1 MKGDA
6 LGALGEVASGAAS
19 IIPGIGTA
27 VSTAIDVG
35 MIARDASK
43 AAKETAETAQDATK
57 VQIAEKKNIIK
68 TEKSANA
75 LRAEAIQAEKAA
87 KDAIVIQKKE
97 AEKQSK
103 AKAVEAKQIKV
114 KPVVPETRSKEELE
128 AELATKRAL
137 RAQQQQAALNAK
149 GGMEKRRARQ
159 DLARTNTEVNKLIK
173 AIEEQ
178 TVAIKEGT
186 EKQVKATKDMV
197 ND

>member
-1 MKGDA
+1 
-6 LGALGEVASGAAS
+6 
-19 IIPGIGTA
+19 
-27 VSTAIDVG
+27 

-43 AAKETAETAQDATK
+43 AAKETAETAQDATR

-97 AEKQSK
+97 VEKQAK
-103 AKAVEAKQIKV
+103 AKAVEAKQVKV

-137 RAQQQQAALNAK
+137 QAQQQQAALNAR
-149 GGMEKRRARQ
+149 GGMEKRRTRQ
-159 DLARTNTEVNKLIK
+159 DLARTNTDINKLIA
-173 AIEEQ
+173 AIEAQ
-178 TVAIKEGT
+178 TTAIKEGT